1 MKKLTIVF
9 MLFIFC
15 IPFVS
20 AQDYTKHPGYVDFG
34 DLDEL
39 QDVEE
44 TVEVFIR
51 GPLLRFVSK
60 ATRNEDP
67 NLADLLDGLLLIRV
81 HAFEVTP
88 DNEKKVNNLI
98 KDISNKLEGKKWER
112 MVRVRKRDEKAEI
125 FTQFG
130 KNDELT
136 GLVVLGYEDRDEA
149 VFVNIVGRID
159 PEQLGKLS
167 GKFNIPSLDSVEI
180 EYKNKKE

>member
-1 MKKLTIVF
+1 MKKILTAIV
-9 MLFIFC
+9 LLAFC
-15 IPFVS
+15 IPFIA

-34 DLDEL
+34 DFKEL
-39 QDVEE
+39 SDVEE

-81 HAFEVTP
+81 HVFEVTP
-88 DNEKKVNNLI
+88 DNEKQVADVI
-98 KDISNKLEGKKWER
+98 KSISKKLEGKKWER
-112 MVRVRKRDEKAEI
+112 MVRVRKQNEKAEI

-167 GKFNIPSLDSVEI
+167 GKFNIPTLDSVEI
-180 EYKNKKE
+180 EYKDKKK

>member
-1 MKKLTIVF
+1 MKKLAIG
-9 MLFIFC
+9 LILLIFC

-34 DLDEL
+34 EIDEL
-39 QDVEE
+39 KDVEE

-81 HAFEVTP
+81 NVFEVTP
-88 DNEKKVNNLI
+88 DNEQKVKDVI
-98 KDISNKLEGKKWER
+98 SDISKKLEKKKWER
-112 MVRVRKRDEKAEI
+112 MVRIRKRDENANV

-136 GLVVLGYEDRDEA
+136 GLVVLGFEERDEA

-167 GKFNIPSLDSVEI
+167 GKFNIPSLDSIEL
-180 EYKNKKE
+180 EYKNKKK